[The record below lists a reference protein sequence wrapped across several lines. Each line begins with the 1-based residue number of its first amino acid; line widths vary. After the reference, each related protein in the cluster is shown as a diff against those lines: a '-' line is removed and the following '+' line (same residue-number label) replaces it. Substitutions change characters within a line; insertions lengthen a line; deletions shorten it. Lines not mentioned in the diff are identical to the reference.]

1 MVTPV
6 AKCAIASRKAI
17 SSTVGSEGD
26 DTGRSRPE

>member
-1 MVTPV
+1 V